1 MEIGKMEDF
10 TIDQFAGSMALILGS
25 IGGLLMIIW
34 KSRCACK
41 VNCCGLFRCERSPP
55 PDEGASDGEE
65 DKKVQSKPTIQ
76 PQQVEEVVVDIPAGA
91 P

>member
-1 MEIGKMEDF
+1 MEIGKMENF

-34 KSRCACK
+34 KSRCACR
-41 VNCCGLFRCERSPP
+41 VNCCRLFTCERLPP

-65 DKKVQSKPTIQ
+65 DKKVQPKPTIQ

>member
-1 MEIGKMEDF
+1 MEIGKMENF

-76 PQQVEEVVVDIPAGA
+76 PQQVEEVVVERDSLIP
-91 P
+91 